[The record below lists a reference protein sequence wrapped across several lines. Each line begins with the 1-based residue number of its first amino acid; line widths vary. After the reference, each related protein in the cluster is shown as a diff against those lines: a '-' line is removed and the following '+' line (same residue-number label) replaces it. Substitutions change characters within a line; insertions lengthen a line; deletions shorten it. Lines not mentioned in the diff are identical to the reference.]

1 MKFFKLKILMNL
13 NVMVGIDY
21 WRDQVLQITKSNK
34 TLEYIFKY
42 WLEMKKTE
50 VLLLLRNKGREGKL
64 NI

>member
-1 MKFFKLKILMNL
+1 MNL

-21 WRDQVLQITKSNK
+21 WKDQILQITKSNK
-34 TLEYIFKY
+34 TLEYIFRY